1 MQVASITGTKDKYY
15 PGSKKSNKL
24 NLNLKQEPKKSMDLE
39 YKIMAMIKG
48 FNVYI
53 TKEKTLNIATTDEH

>member
-1 MQVASITGTKDKYY
+1 
-15 PGSKKSNKL
+15 
-24 NLNLKQEPKKSMDLE
+24 MDLE
-39 YKIMAMIKG
+39 HKIMAMIKG